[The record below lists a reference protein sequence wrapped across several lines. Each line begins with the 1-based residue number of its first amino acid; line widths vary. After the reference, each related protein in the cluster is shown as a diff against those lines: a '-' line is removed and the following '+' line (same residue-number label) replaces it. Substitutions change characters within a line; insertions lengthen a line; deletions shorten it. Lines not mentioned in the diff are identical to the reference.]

1 MDFTAEQAECLNYFL
16 LGTKKVTLDNLPILL
31 TSKDD
36 LDLEVEKAIIN
47 LHAHHAHH
55 AIWSSFTTYKALD
68 NLPILPT
75 SKDDLD
81 LEVAKAI
88 INHHAHH
95 AI

>member
-1 MDFTAEQAECLNYFL
+1 MNYFL

-47 LHAHHAHH
+47 HHAHH
-55 AIWSSFTTYKALD
+55 AIWSSFTTYKVLD
-68 NLPILPT
+68 NLPILLT